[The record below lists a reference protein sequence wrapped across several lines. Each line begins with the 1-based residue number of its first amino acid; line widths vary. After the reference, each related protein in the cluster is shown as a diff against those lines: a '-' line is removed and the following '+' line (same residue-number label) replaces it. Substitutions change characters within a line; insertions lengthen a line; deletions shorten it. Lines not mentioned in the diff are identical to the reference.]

1 MRSLADPASV
11 CRLALGHEMS
21 SSEIDSTQLI
31 HLADLSL
38 VLMRHCFEFGTVIQR
53 MPFGFAHNTLV
64 LRFGICDV
72 GSQSGVWPFRWWNK
86 RFLVR

>member
-11 CRLALGHEMS
+11 CRLALGLEMS
-21 SSEIDSTQLI
+21 SSETVSTQPI

-38 VLMRHCFEFGTVIQR
+38 ALMRHRFEFATKIQR
-53 MPFGFAHNTLV
+53 MPFGFARDTLV

-72 GSQSGVWPFRWWNK
+72 GSQSGVWPFWWWNK
-86 RFLVR
+86 GFLVR